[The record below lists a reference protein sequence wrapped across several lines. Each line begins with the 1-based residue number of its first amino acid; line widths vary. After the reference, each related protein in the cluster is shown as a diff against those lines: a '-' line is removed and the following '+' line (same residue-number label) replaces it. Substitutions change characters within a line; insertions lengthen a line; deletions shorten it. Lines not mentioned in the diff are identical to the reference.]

1 MIIEFEVH
9 NQILERTD
17 SQDIVNKN
25 KNIYKCRFTF
35 EENSEW
41 IDANKFVIF
50 TDGWGNSST
59 VHLGKEGNVL
69 SCLIPDKVL
78 RGSYFQ
84 VSVYA
89 GDLVTTNNVS
99 IALIQSGYNR
109 ENGFTP
115 HPTHHHPNRYYHPAH
130 HHHHDFC
137 YDSED
142 IFVEIFDRLDNS
154 IDSIIY
160 NDNTLHLFCQDKLME
175 SIYLPFILE
184 SELEGLVNDL
194 VTRFIATGLPTAT
207 TESDGLFSKED
218 KAKLDSIEVG
228 ANNTVVDTVLDDES
242 ENPISNRAVT
252 EALEGKED
260 SYNIVERIDDLI
272 VDLIN
277 KGE

>member
-1 MIIEFEVH
+1 MNILEFEVH
-9 NQILERTD
+9 NQILERID
-17 SQDIVNKN
+17 SQDIVNMN

-35 EENSEW
+35 EEESEW
-41 IDANKFVIF
+41 ANANKFVIF

-59 VHLGKEGNVL
+59 VHLGKESNVL
-69 SCLIPDKVL
+69 SCLVPDKVL

-115 HPTHHHPNRYYHPAH
+115 HPVHHHPNRYYHPAPH
-130 HHHHDFC
+130 HHEYCCND
-137 YDSED
+137 ED

-160 NDNTLHLFCQDKLME
+160 DNNTLHLFCREKLME
-175 SIYLPFILE
+175 SIYLPFVSNQE
-184 SELEGLVNDL
+184 VQELVNDL
-194 VTRFIATGLPTAT
+194 VTRFINTELSTAT
-207 TESDGLFSKED
+207 TETDGLLSKED
-218 KAKLDSIEVG
+218 KLKLDTIEIG
-228 ANNTVVDTVLDDES
+228 ANMTLVDDSLDGES
-242 ENPISNRAVT
+242 DNAISNRVVKQ
-252 EALEGKED
+252 ALDGKED
-260 SYNIVERIDDLI
+260 SYDIVERIDDLI
-272 VDLIN
+272 VNLIN